1 MGAKPR
7 PTGRVD
13 GEWRNWQQRV
23 LGETEWRYTCRV
35 LGPTPRDRGSGAV
48 GGTRNLPFIRALGD
62 SDASSPILAFGIH
75 EAR

>member
-13 GEWRNWQQRV
+13 REWRDWQQRV
-23 LGETEWRYTCRV
+23 VGETEWRYTCRV
-35 LGPTPRDRGSGAV
+35 LSPTPRDWGSVAV
-48 GGTRNLPFIRALGD
+48 SGTRNLPLIHALGG